1 MAETGA
7 RRSNGDL
14 CCCLRR
20 LGGGQD
26 ILLLPEGEEVSLGRG
41 LGVTYQL
48 VSTLCPLMISRTHC
62 TFRQNA
68 DGQWTVTDNSSLN
81 GVLLNKEK
89 LEPRKPYTL
98 TKGSCIQLG
107 VALPNTE
114 KAEYE
119 YEFAQ
124 ENLEQIRPLLTR
136 PQPGKSKSIRT
147 KRKLNCEDSEASGT
161 EGTSSMSKCKMH
173 RVLRDSNEPTKSQKT
188 EMSRQ
193 PTIKVEEGA
202 VVDLDGSMDGDVMA
216 STQTPSQSTFH
227 LTKMRQSIVELRNLN
242 AQVQEKLKTPQ
253 QGGTSHSKH
262 LQSSQQ
268 ELQDLQKELSTKH
281 EEHLQR
287 VSELKMVFQEEQG
300 NKGRSLQA
308 EEENLKEQLA
318 QALKE
323 HSLLMDDL
331 NRSHRDFEQIIQ
343 AKNKELQETKE
354 EKEKVEAQK
363 EEVLN
368 HMNDVLDNELQCI
381 ICSEH
386 FIEAVT
392 LNCAHSFCSFC
403 IGSWRKRKEECP
415 ICRQEIKSQTRSLVL
430 DNCINRMVD
439 KLSPEMKDRRLALLL
454 ERKDLSSEAITI
466 LSDSEGSPPPSD
478 FSILSSS
485 EDSDELL
492 DDNGDMS
499 DSDDVHSFVS
509 EDFDWV
515 DLFSDEDDDDD
526 DDDLLFLM

>member
-1 MAETGA
+1 M
-7 RRSNGDL
+7 
-14 CCCLRR
+14 
-20 LGGGQD
+20 
-26 ILLLPEGEEVSLGRG
+26 GRG

-62 TFRQNA
+62 IFRQNA
-68 DGQWTVTDNSSLN
+68 EGQWTVTDNSSLN

-89 LEPRKPYTL
+89 LEPRRPYAL

-114 KAEYE
+114 KAEFE
-119 YEFAQ
+119 YELVQ
-124 ENLEQIRPLLTR
+124 ENLEQIWPLLTR

-161 EGTSSMSKCKMH
+161 EGTSSMSKCKFH
-173 RVLRDSNEPTKSQKT
+173 RVLRDSNEPTKSHKT
-188 EMSRQ
+188 EMTKQ

-202 VVDLDGSMDGDVMA
+202 VAELDGDLMA
-216 STQTPSQSTFH
+216 STQTPSQSSFH

-253 QGGTSHSKH
+253 QGASTDSKH
-262 LQSSQQ
+262 LQSTQQ
-268 ELQDLQKELSTKH
+268 ELQDLQRELNSKH

-287 VSELKMVFQEEQG
+287 VNELKMIFQEEQG
-300 NKGRSLQA
+300 NKGRSSQA
-308 EEENLKEQLA
+308 EEDCLKEQLA
-318 QALKE
+318 QTLKE
-323 HSLLMDDL
+323 HSLLMEDL

-403 IGSWRKRKEECP
+403 IQSWRKRKEECP

-439 KLSPEMKDRRLALLL
+439 KLSPEMRDRRMALLL
-454 ERKDLSSEAITI
+454 ERKDLASEAIPI
-466 LSDSEGSPPPSD
+466 PSDSEGSPPPSD

-485 EDSDELL
+485 EDSNDLL
-492 DDNGDMS
+492 HNIGDLS
-499 DSDDVHSFVS
+499 DSEELHSFFS
-509 EDFDWV
+509 EESDREDWV
-515 DLFSDEDDDDD
+515 DLFSDDDD
-526 DDDLLFLM
+526 DDDLFFIM

>member
-14 CCCLRR
+14 CWCLRR

-62 TFRQNA
+62 IFRQNA
-68 DGQWTVTDNSSLN
+68 EGQWTVTDNSSLN

-89 LEPRKPYTL
+89 LEPRRPYTL
-98 TKGSCIQLG
+98 TRGSCVQLG

-114 KAEYE
+114 KVEFE

-124 ENLEQIRPLLTR
+124 ENLEQIRPFLTR

-147 KRKLNCEDSEASGT
+147 KRKLNCEESEASGT

-173 RVLRDSNEPTKSQKT
+173 RALRDSNEPTKSQKT
-188 EMSRQ
+188 EMTKQ
-193 PTIKVEEGA
+193 PTVKVEEM
-202 VVDLDGSMDGDVMA
+202 DGSMDGDMMA

-227 LTKMRQSIVELRNLN
+227 LTKMRQSIVELRTLN

-253 QGGTSHSKH
+253 QGTTTDSKH
-262 LQSSQQ
+262 PQSTQQ
-268 ELQDLQKELSTKH
+268 ELQDLQKELSSKH

-287 VSELKMVFQEEQG
+287 VNELKMVFQEEQG
-300 NKGRSLQA
+300 NQGRSSQA
-308 EEENLKEQLA
+308 EEECLKEQLA

-331 NRSHRDFEQIIQ
+331 NRSHRDFEEIIQ

-392 LNCAHSFCSFC
+392 LNCAHSFCAFC
-403 IGSWRKRKEECP
+403 IESWRKRKEECP
-415 ICRQEIKSQTRSLVL
+415 ICRQAIKSQTRSLVL

-439 KLSPEMKDRRLALLL
+439 KLSPEMIDRRLAILL
-454 ERKDLSSEAITI
+454 ERKDLASKAIAVP
-466 LSDSEGSPPPSD
+466 SDSEGSPPPSD

-485 EDSDELL
+485 EDSNDLL
-492 DDNGDMS
+492 GDHGDLS
-499 DSDDVHSFVS
+499 DSDELHSYFS
-509 EDFDWV
+509 EDFDSEDWV
-515 DLFSDEDDDDD
+515 DLFSDDDDDE
-526 DDDLLFLM
+526 DLLFIV